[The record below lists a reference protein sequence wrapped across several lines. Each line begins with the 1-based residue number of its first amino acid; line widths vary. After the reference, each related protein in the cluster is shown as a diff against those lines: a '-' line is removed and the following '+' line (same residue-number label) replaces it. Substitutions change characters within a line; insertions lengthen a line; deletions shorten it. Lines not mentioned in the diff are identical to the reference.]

1 MPTQELSILPQDIIP
16 LSQPNNGVLLA
27 RLFYRWSKKGKSRSS
42 LPFRLLQK
50 MVMNIDWMDRA
61 SMGW

>member
-27 RLFYRWSKKGKSRSS
+27 RVFYRWSNKGQSGSS

-50 MVMNIDWMDRA
+50 VVIGYRP
-61 SMGW
+61 